1 MGKQE
6 NRKTSGR
13 RLDWF
18 VVLMVGIVGYFSYM
32 MVSQHFY
39 LNSVNQD
46 YDAAQQ
52 RLQSAQQENDALQ
65 QEKAQL
71 NDPAYIEKIAREELG
86 MTRQGAH
93 DLIRTTS
100 RCLPKTQADGPFS

>member
-86 MTRQGAH
+86 MTRQG
-93 DLIRTTS
+93 DMPYIYS
-100 RCLPKTQADGPFS
+100 RK

>member
-6 NRKTSGR
+6 NRKISGR

-86 MTRQGAH
+86 MTRQGEMPY
-93 DLIRTTS
+93 IYS
-100 RCLPKTQADGPFS
+100 RK

>member
-71 NDPAYIEKIAREELG
+71 NDPAYIEKIAR
-86 MTRQGAH
+86 
-93 DLIRTTS
+93 
-100 RCLPKTQADGPFS
+100 

>member
-39 LNSVNQD
+39 LNSVNRD

-65 QEKAQL
+65 EEKAQL

-86 MTRQGAH
+86 MTRQGEMPY
-93 DLIRTTS
+93 IYS
-100 RCLPKTQADGPFS
+100 RK

>member
-1 MGKQE
+1 MEKKAY
-6 NRKTSGR
+6 RKNGR

-52 RLQSAQQENDALQ
+52 RLQAAQQEHDALL
-65 QEKAQL
+65 QEKGQL

-86 MTRQGAH
+86 MTRQGEMPY
-93 DLIRTTS
+93 IYS
-100 RCLPKTQADGPFS
+100 RK

>member
-1 MGKQE
+1 MEKKAY
-6 NRKTSGR
+6 RKNGR

-46 YDAAQQ
+46 YDAAQH

-86 MTRQGAH
+86 MTRQGEMPY
-93 DLIRTTS
+93 IYS
-100 RCLPKTQADGPFS
+100 RK

>member
-52 RLQSAQQENDALQ
+52 RLRSAQQENDALQ

-86 MTRQGAH
+86 MTRQGEMPY
-93 DLIRTTS
+93 IYS
-100 RCLPKTQADGPFS
+100 RK

>member
-39 LNSVNQD
+39 LNSVNRD

-71 NDPAYIEKIAREELG
+71 KGWWEQIGRWRARNSFAYTPSAEKS
-86 MTRQGAH
+86 TRPPRSGGHQ
-93 DLIRTTS
+93 
-100 RCLPKTQADGPFS
+100 K

>member
-1 MGKQE
+1 
-6 NRKTSGR
+6 
-13 RLDWF
+13 
-18 VVLMVGIVGYFSYM
+18 MVGIVGYFSYM

-39 LNSVNQD
+39 LNSVNRD

-86 MTRQGAH
+86 MTRQGEMPY
-93 DLIRTTS
+93 IYS
-100 RCLPKTQADGPFS
+100 RK

>member
-71 NDPAYIEKIAREELG
+71 NDPAYIEKIARDELG
-86 MTRQGAH
+86 MTRQGEMPY
-93 DLIRTTS
+93 IYS
-100 RCLPKTQADGPFS
+100 RK

>member
-1 MGKQE
+1 MEKKAY
-6 NRKTSGR
+6 RKNGR

-86 MTRQGAH
+86 MTRQGEMPY
-93 DLIRTTS
+93 IYS
-100 RCLPKTQADGPFS
+100 RK

>member
-1 MGKQE
+1 
-6 NRKTSGR
+6 
-13 RLDWF
+13 
-18 VVLMVGIVGYFSYM
+18 MVGIVGYFSYM

-86 MTRQGAH
+86 MTRQGEMPY
-93 DLIRTTS
+93 IYS
-100 RCLPKTQADGPFS
+100 RK

>member
-86 MTRQGAH
+86 MTRQGEMH
-93 DLIRTTS
+93 YIYS
-100 RCLPKTQADGPFS
+100 RK

>member
-46 YDAAQQ
+46 YDAAQH

-86 MTRQGAH
+86 MTRQGEMPY
-93 DLIRTTS
+93 IYS
-100 RCLPKTQADGPFS
+100 RK

>member
-1 MGKQE
+1 MEKKGY
-6 NRKTSGR
+6 RKNGR

-18 VVLMVGIVGYFSYM
+18 VVLMVGIIGYFSYM

-86 MTRQGAH
+86 MTRQGEMPY
-93 DLIRTTS
+93 IYS
-100 RCLPKTQADGPFS
+100 RK

>member
-13 RLDWF
+13 RLDGF

-86 MTRQGAH
+86 MTRQGEMPY
-93 DLIRTTS
+93 IYS
-100 RCLPKTQADGPFS
+100 RK

>member
-39 LNSVNQD
+39 LNSVNRD

-52 RLQSAQQENDALQ
+52 RLRSAQQENDALQ

-86 MTRQGAH
+86 MTRQGEMPY
-93 DLIRTTS
+93 IYS
-100 RCLPKTQADGPFS
+100 RK

>member
-71 NDPAYIEKIAREELG
+71 HDPAYIEKIAREELG
-86 MTRQGAH
+86 MTRQGEMPY
-93 DLIRTTS
+93 IYS
-100 RCLPKTQADGPFS
+100 RK

>member
-1 MGKQE
+1 MGKQD

-52 RLQSAQQENDALQ
+52 RLRSAQQENDALQ

-86 MTRQGAH
+86 MTRQGEMPY
-93 DLIRTTS
+93 IYS
-100 RCLPKTQADGPFS
+100 RK

>member
-1 MGKQE
+1 MEKKAY
-6 NRKTSGR
+6 RKNGR

-52 RLQSAQQENDALQ
+52 RLQAAQQENDALQ

-86 MTRQGAH
+86 MTRQGEMPY
-93 DLIRTTS
+93 IYS
-100 RCLPKTQADGPFS
+100 RK

>member
-86 MTRQGAH
+86 MTRQGEMPY
-93 DLIRTTS
+93 IYS
-100 RCLPKTQADGPFS
+100 RK

>member
-32 MVSQHFY
+32 MVSQHVY
-39 LNSVNQD
+39 LNSVNHD
-46 YDAAQQ
+46 YVAAQQ

-86 MTRQGAH
+86 MTRQGEMPY
-93 DLIRTTS
+93 IYS
-100 RCLPKTQADGPFS
+100 RK

>member
-52 RLQSAQQENDALQ
+52 RLQAAQQENDALQ

-86 MTRQGAH
+86 MTRQGEMPY
-93 DLIRTTS
+93 IYS
-100 RCLPKTQADGPFS
+100 RK

>member
-39 LNSVNQD
+39 LNSVNQH
-46 YDAAQQ
+46 YDAAQH

-86 MTRQGAH
+86 MTRQGEMPY
-93 DLIRTTS
+93 IYS
-100 RCLPKTQADGPFS
+100 RK

>member
-39 LNSVNQD
+39 LNSVNRD

-86 MTRQGAH
+86 MTRQGEMPY
-93 DLIRTTS
+93 IYS
-100 RCLPKTQADGPFS
+100 RK